1 MHVDDML
8 AVVPCEVSKTL
19 LQNLAKNLT
28 MRWVMVTEK
37 KQEFLRQSLSKTPQ
51 GYNFGVSCGYVK
63 QLYKNFGFGELK
75 GSDTLAAVLDDAEQR
90 KHRQLFGRLLWL
102 YRLDIKSAVCQL
114 STHVGNATT
123 RDESNVKRLLRY
135 LVGNL
140 ACNKVVGSKLNV
152 PGIASTPQGSVFVVT
167 AADGAGDVKDRRSYS
182 GIAVWIKG
190 TVEDTWY
197 PCTLVLRNRT
207 SFVWVRVNPS

>member
-1 MHVDDML
+1 MGYGDREKARISGPVFEQDTARIQLRSLMRLRETAVQKFWLL
-8 AVVPCEVSKTL
+8 ASSKVPTHLPRCWMTL
-19 LQNLAKNLT
+19 NNANTDSCLGDYSGCIVLT
-28 MRWVMVTEK
+28 SRAQFVNYPLTSE
-37 KQEFLRQSLSKTPQ
+37 
-51 GYNFGVSCGYVK
+51 
-63 QLYKNFGFGELK
+63 
-75 GSDTLAAVLDDAEQR
+75 
-90 KHRQLFGRLLWL
+90 
-102 YRLDIKSAVCQL
+102 
-114 STHVGNATT
+114 NATT

-207 SFVWVRVNPS
+207 SFVWVRVSPS